1 MNWNPTWICP
11 ANDLGDPAAV
21 FGTSFV
27 FEKKITH
34 ANLTITAMGVY
45 EARLNGRRVGQFVM
59 APGWTSYHKR
69 LQYQEYDITDLLTNG
84 KNEIEVTV
92 GKGWYRSPL
101 PGWLDC
107 AYQDELRSRPC
118 GLAAQITLTFED
130 GSSKILS
137 TDESWKVSD
146 GPVRFSEIYDGE
158 IYDSAK
164 TPLLDQPVTIFDGP
178 TDTLILQQGEEVC
191 EQERLA
197 VKKVFVTPNGEAV
210 LDFGQNM
217 TGYVELFVNAK
228 AGDCVDLSFA
238 EVMDKEGNFYTENYR
253 GAKAQY
259 HYICSDGVQ
268 TWHPSLT
275 FYGFRYIRI
284 NDFPGGID
292 CVKPENFTAITV
304 HSNMKRTGF
313 LSSSNTLLNQLFSN
327 IIWGQ
332 KGNFLDVPTDCP
344 QRDERLGWTGDA
356 QVFVRTA
363 CLNYDAE
370 KFFTKWL
377 ADLASDQHDDGYV
390 GHVIPDLLQNPHA
403 SSAWGDAAA
412 ICPWQVYL
420 AFGNKQILKNQYQS
434 MKKWIDYITYTT
446 TTKYLWTG
454 GTHYGDWLGLDAPSG
469 SYKGSSNEDFIA
481 SAFYAYSTSLVIQAG
496 TVLGED
502 VSELSTLYE
511 NIVNTFQKTWPTYHT
526 QTECVLAAHFKL
538 AKNCQAA
545 ADQLADMVRACDT
558 KLQTGFVGTPY
569 LLHVLSDYGH
579 TDLAWDLLLRTKY
592 PSWLY
597 PVTKGATTIW
607 EHWDGIMEDGSFWSK
622 DMNSYNHYAYGSVA
636 DWVYGVA
643 AGILPRKD
651 APGYAKVTIAPH
663 PDKRLDWLR
672 AELDTRHGHI
682 SSFWTKEDDSWRY
695 EITVPVEADIV
706 IDGVC
711 HSVRAGSYC
720 FYSDQKNA

>member
-545 ADQLADMVRACDT
+545 ADQLADMVRACGT